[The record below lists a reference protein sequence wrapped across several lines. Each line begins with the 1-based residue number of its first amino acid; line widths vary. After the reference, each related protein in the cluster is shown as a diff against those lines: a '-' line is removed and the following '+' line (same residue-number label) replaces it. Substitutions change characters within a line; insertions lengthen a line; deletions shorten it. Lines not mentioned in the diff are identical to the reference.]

1 MHSPP
6 QCVEFHLSVLAFR
19 VGEGDGVGEVI
30 RVERVVVVKSSVQ
43 VGVYCEGVCVC
54 VGGGGEGGGRGGGR
68 GGEGV
73 YSHPGESGRTPHY
86 V

>member
-30 RVERVVVVKSSVQ
+30 RVERVVVVKSSIQ
-43 VGVYCEGVCVC
+43 VGVYCEGVCV
-54 VGGGGEGGGRGGGR
+54 GRGREGR
-68 GGEGV
+68 EGREGV

>member
-43 VGVYCEGVCVC
+43 VGGQRESYLPLPASTHRRLPRVCGLLC
-54 VGGGGEGGGRGGGR
+54 R
-68 GGEGV
+68 
-73 YSHPGESGRTPHY
+73 
-86 V
+86 